1 VIMNTR
7 EEVVKLL
14 EEAIKDEMKA
24 KVDYIDLAA
33 KLNRLGLDY
42 SGVLDISFDE
52 SHHEEILEMVLR
64 DLRG

>member
-1 VIMNTR
+1 MNTR